1 MRPVQK
7 IEKFLEEAIA
17 QEDKNVYELLQY
29 VRSIKEE
36 ENQGYIDSF
45 KAGFSAGQNLSIS
58 EFADDVNEFLNNHI
72 DAIEL
77 VNTYKKDHEYLI
89 GFQQGLLALK
99 KEFEFILNYKHNES
113 QN

>member
-36 ENQGYIDSF
+36 EAQGYVHSF
-45 KAGFSAGQNLSIS
+45 NAGFSAGQNLSIS

-77 VNTYKKDHEYLI
+77 VNTYKKDQEYLI
-89 GFQQGLLALK
+89 GFQQGLLAFQ
-99 KEFEFILNYKHNES
+99 KEFEFILNYKHNEK
-113 QN
+113 